1 MTQQRHILRLNHLDF
16 LGIKILNY
24 ENKLV
29 SIKDWKVSKKN
40 KQMSK
45 NTLKYFMSLK
55 CIQITEPRVEW

>member
-29 SIKDWKVSKKN
+29 SIKDWKFSKKN
-40 KQMSK
+40 KQMIK
-45 NTLKYFMSLK
+45 NALKYFMSLK
-55 CIQITEPRVEW
+55 CIQIPEPRVE